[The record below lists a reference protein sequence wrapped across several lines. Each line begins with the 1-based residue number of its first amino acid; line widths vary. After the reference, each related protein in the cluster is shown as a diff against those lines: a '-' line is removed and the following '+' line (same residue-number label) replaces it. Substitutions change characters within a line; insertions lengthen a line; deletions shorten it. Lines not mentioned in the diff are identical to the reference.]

1 MLKGGFFANKIDKVI
16 NNNEKVYYSN
26 LKEKEVKKNT
36 KSIYQKIN
44 EIFSSRNY
52 IYKADVVITTNTGE
66 VKKRVIGRNNKN
78 LITDQNEVIPIDSI
92 VDIRYQ

>member
-66 VKKRVIGRNNKN
+66 VNKRIIGRNNKN
-78 LITDQNEVIPIDSI
+78 LITDKNEIIPIDSI
-92 VDIRYQ
+92 IDIRYQ